1 MQEGPSGEKQ
11 ETAAGGSKAKVKVK
25 SIDLPV
31 VVNSVRQLGASV
43 LNNFVEYEVSHGL
56 LVSDHEE
63 HDVHDIE
70 PRWMNKI

>member
-1 MQEGPSGEKQ
+1 M
-11 ETAAGGSKAKVKVK
+11 K

-70 PRWMNKI
+70 PR